1 METLE
6 LVLETIEKITG
17 IEKAE
22 LKEDI
27 DINLLENGILDSLS
41 IVSLLAEISER
52 TGRRITVKQMKI
64 SDFATVTSIAQAID
78 NIQ

>member
-6 LVLETIEKITG
+6 LVLEAIEKITG
-17 IEKAE
+17 IGKDE

-52 TGRRITVKQMKI
+52 MGKRITVKQMKV
-64 SDFATVTSIAQAID
+64 SDFATVTAIAEAID
-78 NIQ
+78 KI

>member
-41 IVSLLAEISER
+41 IVSMLAEISER
-52 TGRRITVKQMKI
+52 TGKRITVKQMKI